1 MKKIISLLMIAALV
15 FSLSACSEEEKKDNV
30 SSKKENASAQ
40 NETSSSVDETPLS
53 EDKTESANL
62 SNVNEFIELCS
73 YKDYEIDWS
82 EGTANQIM
90 NSYLSKNCTI
100 NITDRP
106 VKDGDVVNI
115 DYVGK
120 KDGVA
125 FDGGTASGYDLTI
138 GSNSFIDGFEEGLI
152 GAELGETRDLNLTF
166 PEQYHSADL
175 AGADVVFTVTINSIK
190 GISNKKEDIE
200 KAKKAS
206 TFDVILL
213 YLSENSKFK
222 SFPAADIETY
232 KKQYASYGDEMAEQY
247 AKETVKQL
255 LSILAYAKSEG
266 ITVSDSE
273 MDKQAKKL
281 AQQTNMTA
289 TEVEST
295 YGKNYIE
302 LMIVLEKVQASF
314 E

>member
-1 MKKIISLLMIAALV
+1 MKKIISLLMITALV
-15 FSLSACSEEEKKDNV
+15 FSLSACGEEKEDKKT
-30 SSKKENASAQ
+30 SSKKETASAS
-40 NETSSSVDETPLS
+40 ESTPVS
-53 EDKTESANL
+53 DNKTDSANL
-62 SNVNEFIELCS
+62 SNVMDYIELCD
-73 YKDYEIDWS
+73 YKSYEIDWS
-82 EGTANQIM
+82 EGTANQVM
-90 NSYLSKNCTI
+90 NSYLSQNCTVEV
-100 NITDRP
+100 TDRP
-106 VKDGDVVNI
+106 VKEGDVVNI

-125 FDGGTASGYDLTI
+125 FDGGTAQGYDLTI

-152 GAELGETRDLNLTF
+152 GAELGETLDLNLTF

-175 AGADVVFTVTINSIK
+175 AGADVVFTVTVNSIK
-190 GISNKKEDIE
+190 GISDKKEDIE

-213 YLSENSKFK
+213 NLAENSKFK
-222 SFPAADIETY
+222 AFPAADIETY

-266 ITVSDSE
+266 IAVSDSE
-273 MDKQAKKL
+273 IDKQAQEL
-281 AQQTNMTA
+281 AKQANMTA
-289 TEVEST
+289 AEVEST
-295 YGKNYIE
+295 YGRNYIE
-302 LMIVLEKVQASF
+302 LMVVVEKVQASF